1 MVAAGLLVTG
11 GKFPRLGRNPEHS
24 SSTPQP
30 QGQKD
35 KRSLLVA
42 CAQRLGSGWWR
53 KFSRWCSW
61 RMAQPQSTPGPVP
74 LRTGSGGSVAKG
86 GLTPRQMPRSQAEV
100 ARARLIE
107 AARRSENVSRGIARD
122 EASIPE
128 QKIKLL
134 TKIDLQDALLSYL
147 KQKGMNADA
156 AAAQYSDSRDDQVQR
171 ERKELAHRVVK
182 LAVEKEVPR
191 AADCLVQAL
200 REEIG
205 DASGWY
211 EDQYAQLQRW
221 AHQSLEVF
229 RAELTS
235 VLWPT
240 FVHVFIALIQ
250 RNQTDRA
257 QEFFEKHRDEH
268 EELHGGAESD
278 IAALSVITAPSQLP
292 KPWGEGRAD
301 FAGTC
306 LEGFLEKDGPR
317 WEVVM
322 SRIAFTQLLSFLEQQ
337 KLILILHILN
347 SYVRVQVYDE
357 PDSDGGGSDSKSGSA
372 DRVAILQHNVRSHM
386 GGAPMSRPASIVN
399 KKRIYWGPLPDENRV
414 SEEAR
419 AAAERDQNA
428 RRQAARAR
436 AEEEGTYS
444 TGWRYEDPNPVRRVE
459 STGPPP
465 EGRELLT
472 QKAQGREQVLIKQR
486 LSEHIAETAEL
497 RSQVTLSRD
506 ALPSSCCFTIYNAGS
521 TVNNVSMT
529 SDATVVA
536 ASFDDSTV
544 RVWDMRLSKQS
555 RDETENSPGAG
566 WCAPSPQV
574 FRGHSGP
581 VYACSVS
588 PDYENLL
595 TCSEDSTVR
604 LWNLELSANLVAY
617 RGHSG
622 PVWDVAYAPL
632 APFFATASHDR
643 TARLWSVERAAPLR
657 IFAGH
662 LSDVDAVCFHDNSH
676 YLATGSVD
684 KAVRLWELRAGPC
697 VRVLSAH
704 TGPVHALAF
713 SPCGQYLSSAGADG
727 AVIVWDLAAAQ
738 VAARLRCTQEMQLSK
753 QIWSLDYSACGKML
767 SAAHRCVPT
776 CLLLITAVYPRVPS
790 VVCAPLH
797 LDADG
802 PVPRV
807 SVAMAR

>member
-1 MVAAGLLVTG
+1 M
-11 GKFPRLGRNPEHS
+11 
-24 SSTPQP
+24 
-30 QGQKD
+30 
-35 KRSLLVA
+35 
-42 CAQRLGSGWWR
+42 
-53 KFSRWCSW
+53 
-61 RMAQPQSTPGPVP
+61 
-74 LRTGSGGSVAKG
+74 
-86 GLTPRQMPRSQAEV
+86 
-100 ARARLIE
+100 
-107 AARRSENVSRGIARD
+107 
-122 EASIPE
+122 
-128 QKIKLL
+128 
-134 TKIDLQDALLSYL
+134 DLQDALLSYL
-147 KQKGMNADA
+147 KQNGTNADA
-156 AAAQYSDSRDDQVQR
+156 AAAQVSDSRDDRLQR

-182 LAVEKEVPR
+182 LAVQKELPR
-191 AADCLVQAL
+191 AADCLMQAL
-200 REEIG
+200 REESG
-205 DASGWY
+205 DAGRWY
-211 EDQYAQLQRW
+211 EEQYTRLQRW

-235 VLWPT
+235 VLWPI
-240 FVHVFIALIQ
+240 FAHVFIVLIQ
-250 RNQTDRA
+250 RNLTDRA
-257 QEFFEKHRDEH
+257 QDFFEQHRSEH

-301 FAGTC
+301 VAGTI
-306 LEGFLEKDGPR
+306 LLHKF
-317 WEVVM
+317 EVVM
-322 SRIAFTQLLSFLEQQ
+322 SRTAFTQLLSFLEHQ
-337 KLILILHILN
+337 KLVFILHILN
-347 SYVRVQVYDE
+347 AHVRVQIYDE
-357 PDSDGGGSDSKSGSA
+357 PDSGDGSGSGSKSGSA
-372 DRVAILQHNVRSHM
+372 DNVAILQHSVREKNRM
-386 GGAPMSRPASIVN
+386 GGAPLSRPASIVN
-399 KKRIYWGPLPDENRV
+399 KKRIYWGPLPDEKRV

-436 AEEEGTYS
+436 AEEDGTYS
-444 TGWRYEDPNPVRRVE
+444 VAWRYEDPNPVRRVE
-459 STGPPP
+459 STGPSP

-472 QKAQGREQVLIKQR
+472 QKAEGRGQVLVKQR

-506 ALPSSCCFTIYNAGS
+506 ALPSSCCFTVYNAGS

-544 RVWDMRLSKQS
+544 RVWDMRLSKQPQR
-555 RDETENSPGAG
+555 RDENENNPGAG
-566 WCAPSPQV
+566 WCAPAPQV

-588 PDYENLL
+588 PDYENVL

-604 LWNLELSANLVAY
+604 LWNLELSANLMAY

-657 IFAGH
+657 ILAGH

-676 YLATGSVD
+676 YLATGSID

-704 TGPVHALAF
+704 TGPVHTLAF

-738 VAARLRCTQEMQLSK
+738 VAARLQCTDKTQLGR

-776 CLLLITAVYPRVPS
+776 SY
-790 VVCAPLH
+790 APHH
-797 LDADG
+797 L
-802 PVPRV
+802 
-807 SVAMAR
+807 SCTHTFQ